1 MKKKYLK
8 ILVSN
13 DDGVHSKG
21 LHVLAA
27 ALKELGEVYV
37 VAPDRERNAA
47 GHALTLHKPLRVDQ
61 LEERVFSISGTPTD
75 CINLGVRI
83 MKGKPHLVVAGINKG
98 ENLGDDVTYSGTVS
112 AAMEGT
118 LLGIPSFSISIS
130 GEGDY
135 HFDVAAR
142 FAQQLASQILK
153 KGLPRDTLL
162 NVNVPDLPKEEIQGV
177 KFTCLGKRVYEDVI
191 VEKVDPRGKKYYWIA
206 GNRIVYEGRRNTD
219 FEALQAGKVEVPV
232 FPVGDELFVRLSA
245 QAYNDLGDYAAL
257 ARVIMRL

>member
-47 GHALTLHKPLRVDQ
+47 GHALTLHKPLRVEQ

-118 LLGIPSFSISIS
+118 LLGIPSFSVSMA

-135 HFDVAAR
+135 HFETAAQFAKR
-142 FAQQLASQILK
+142 LAQQVLK
-153 KGLPRDTLL
+153 QGLLKDTLL
-162 NVNVPDLPKEEIQGV
+162 NVNVPNLPKEKIQGV
-177 KFTCLGKRVYEDVI
+177 KLTCLGKRAYEDVI

-206 GNRIVYEGRRNTD
+206 GNRIIFEGRSNTD
-219 FEALQAGKVEVPV
+219 FQALQSGKISVTP
-232 FPVGDELFVRLSA
+232 LKL
-245 QAYNDLGDYAAL
+245 DLTDYKTL
-257 ARVIMRL
+257 EQLKSWESLL

>member
-1 MKKKYLK
+1 MAKKPIK

-21 LHVLAA
+21 LHILAA
-27 ALKELGEVYV
+27 ALNALGEVYV

-47 GHALTLHKPLRVDQ
+47 GHALTLHKPLRVER
-61 LEERVFSISGTPTD
+61 LEERVYSISGTPTD
-75 CINLGVRI
+75 CINLGIRI

-118 LLGIPSFSISIS
+118 LLGMPSFSVSIA

-135 HFDVAAR
+135 HFDTAAQ
-142 FAQQLASQILK
+142 FAERLAAQVLK
-153 KGLPRDTLL
+153 QGLPKDTLL
-162 NVNVPDLPKEEIQGV
+162 NVNVPNLPKEKIKGV
-177 KFTCLGKRVYEDVI
+177 KLTCLGKRAYEDVI

-206 GNRIVYEGRRNTD
+206 GNRIIFEGRSNTD
-219 FEALQAGKVEVPV
+219 FQALQAGKISVTP
-232 FPVGDELFVRLSA
+232 LKL
-245 QAYNDLGDYAAL
+245 DLTDYETL
-257 ARVIMRL
+257 DQIKSWEGLL

>member
-1 MKKKYLK
+1 MGKKSIK

-27 ALKELGEVYV
+27 ALKALGEVYV

-47 GHALTLHKPLRVDQ
+47 GHALTLHKPLRVEQ
-61 LEERVFSISGTPTD
+61 LEERVYSISGTPTD

-112 AAMEGT
+112 ASMEGT
-118 LLGIPSFSISIS
+118 LLGIPSFAISLA

-135 HFDVAAR
+135 HFDTAAQ
-142 FAQQLASQILK
+142 FAKRLAAQILK
-153 KGLPRDTLL
+153 QGLPKDTLL
-162 NVNVPDLPKEEIQGV
+162 NVNVPNLSKEKIQGV
-177 KFTCLGKRVYEDVI
+177 KLTCLGKRAYEDVI

-206 GNRIVYEGRRNTD
+206 GNRIIFEGRSNTD
-219 FEALQAGKVEVPV
+219 FQALQAGKISVTP
-232 FPVGDELFVRLSA
+232 LKL
-245 QAYNDLGDYAAL
+245 DLTDYETL
-257 ARVIMRL
+257 DQIKSWESLL

>member
-1 MKKKYLK
+1 MKKPIIK

-21 LHVLAA
+21 LHILAA
-27 ALKELGEVYV
+27 ALKSLGEVYV

-47 GHALTLHKPLRVDQ
+47 GHALTLHKPLRVEQ
-61 LEERVFSISGTPTD
+61 LKERVYSISGTPTD
-75 CINLGVRI
+75 CINLGIRI

-118 LLGIPSFSISIS
+118 LLGIPSFAVSMA

-135 HFDVAAR
+135 HFDTAAQ
-142 FAQQLASQILK
+142 FAKRLAAQVLK
-153 KGLPRDTLL
+153 QGLPKDTLL
-162 NVNVPDLPKEEIQGV
+162 NVNVPNLPKEKIQGV
-177 KFTCLGKRVYEDVI
+177 KLTCLGKRAYEDVI

-206 GNRIVYEGRRNTD
+206 GNRIIFEGRSNTD
-219 FEALQAGKVEVPV
+219 FQALQAGKISVTP
-232 FPVGDELFVRLSA
+232 LKL
-245 QAYNDLGDYAAL
+245 DLTDYATL
-257 ARVIMRL
+257 DQIKSWESLL

>member
-1 MKKKYLK
+1 MRRKSVR

-13 DDGVHSKG
+13 DDGVHSRG
-21 LHVLAA
+21 LHILAA
-27 ALKELGEVYV
+27 ALKEIGEIYV
-37 VAPDRERNAA
+37 VAPDRVRNAA
-47 GHALTLHKPLRVDQ
+47 GHALTLHKPLRVEQ
-61 LEERVFSISGTPTD
+61 LEERVFSVSGTPTD
-75 CINLGVRI
+75 CINLGIRI
-83 MKGKPHLVVAGINKG
+83 MKGKPLLVVAGINKG

-162 NVNVPDLPKEEIQGV
+162 NVNVPDLPKEKIQGV

-206 GNRIVYEGRRNTD
+206 GNRIVFEGRRNTD
-219 FEALQAGKVEVPV
+219 FEALQAGKISVTP
-232 FPVGDELFVRLSA
+232 LKL
-245 QAYNDLGDYAAL
+245 DLTDYKTL
-257 ARVIMRL
+257 ARLKSWESLLEHD